1 MIIYS
6 PLIGDSGCMRFLTV
20 SATHLVVSSKSSG
33 PLISAIKKKRIRY
46 SLSIKKGA
54 NLANA
59 ISDSFSATT
68 PFDTRDFESR
78 LVPPV

>member
-33 PLISAIKKKRIRY
+33 PLISAIKKRIRY

-68 PFDTRDFESR
+68 PFNTRDFESR